1 MLHKELWTPF
11 LNDYEKHNLP
21 FPFDWKMRPNE
32 MTKMVGDVESGEV
45 QCPYGDY
52 SKWSIGCLLLSRK
65 RHNILSVSEPNK
77 SELDPENEE
86 GNDWEER
93 HCSIFTRTKS
103 VPLKERWIDLNAI
116 DESIIKRQ

>member
-52 SKWSIGCLLLSRK
+52 SNG
-65 RHNILSVSEPNK
+65 VSGVCFYHARGTTFCQFRSLTSQN
-77 SELDPENEE
+77 
-86 GNDWEER
+86 
-93 HCSIFTRTKS
+93 
-103 VPLKERWIDLNAI
+103 
-116 DESIIKRQ
+116 